1 MPHFDHAFDWARR
14 NVEAGPLPTAV
25 LGIATSAGVA
35 ALDAFGVER
44 GRAASV
50 DDHYPLFSV
59 TKPIVGLAALRLIEA
74 GRLTPETPLDRAIPE
89 FGAGR
94 DDVVRLRHLVSHT
107 SGIIE
112 SPMDT
117 PGLRRSLL
125 APGRDFAAGSVSRYS
140 TIAFEG
146 VAALIEHASGAPWD
160 RAIDAVGERAG
171 ATASRSTPR
180 RAGTRSSMPPS
191 RASTTGGSRRCG
203 IPAPDSSAAPKTCSR
218 SAAPCCAT
226 TARSSL
232 RSRMRRCSGRSPQAC
247 RSSSRTREPRPGLGL
262 HVEPAALG
270 AGLLAATRTATAAG
284 PARVLDHAVAR
295 RLLRA
300 ADERRRR
307 LRPLRRRGRPAA
319 QRGGRATEARHAASV
334 MAPLRRR
341 HVRRSACSGQPVS
354 SLRRLGRISPYT
366 TALVLPLL
374 RPPGP
379 VHSDVPGRVC
389 AGAHPGERA
398 DRRSPATTSARLA
411 VSSVAEDAY
420 ARLVRP

>member
-1 MPHFDHAFDWARR
+1 MPRFDHAFDWARR

-125 APGRDFAAGSVSRYS
+125 APGRDFTAGSVSRYS

-146 VAALIEHASGAPWD
+146 VAALIEHASGEPWD
-160 RAIDAVGERAG
+160 RAIDALGKRAG
-171 ATASRSTPR
+171 ATGFTLDAEASQHEVV
-180 RAGTRSSMPPS
+180 
-191 RASTTGGSRRCG
+191 
-203 IPAPDSSAAPKTCSR
+203 DAAEQGLDYGR
-218 SAAPCCAT
+218 FA
-226 TARSSL
+226 SL
-232 RSRMRRCSGRSPQAC
+232 RHP
-247 RSSSRTREPRPGLGL
+247 
-262 HVEPAALG
+262 G
-270 AGLLAATRTATAAG
+270 AGLLARAEDLLAVGSALLRNDGSLVSPLTVEAMRRPLTAGLPKLEPYVASRGQDWGFTWNLRHSAPGLLAG
-284 PARVLDHAVAR
+284 DTFGHGGWAGAEFGITPSRDVCFVLLTNIGGGMGRFGVDVDELHNAVA
-295 RLLRA
+295 A
-300 ADERRRR
+300 A
-307 LRPLRRRGRPAA
+307 A
-319 QRGGRATEARHAASV
+319 
-334 MAPLRRR
+334 
-341 HVRRSACSGQPVS
+341 
-354 SLRRLGRISPYT
+354 
-366 TALVLPLL
+366 
-374 RPPGP
+374 
-379 VHSDVPGRVC
+379 
-389 AGAHPGERA
+389 
-398 DRRSPATTSARLA
+398 
-411 VSSVAEDAY
+411 
-420 ARLVRP
+420 